1 MVMASHWPRL
11 FRHLLTRDAAVRRAF
26 PQEALDRVEQ
36 AIRAAESR
44 HSGEIRFAIEG
55 SLHPDAIRR
64 GLAPRARAVE
74 MFAQLGVWDTAQNNG
89 VLIYVLLADRA
100 VEIVADRGVAHGRV
114 AQPEWDAVCRKM
126 EAAFREGRFADGAVA
141 GIEAVADILA
151 AHPPAPRSGNE
162 LPDAPVIVPRRS

>member
-1 MVMASHWPRL
+1 MSHWPRL
-11 FRHLLTRDAAVRRAF
+11 FRHLLARDAVVRRAF
-26 PQEALDRVEQ
+26 PQAALDRIEQ
-36 AIRAAESR
+36 AVRAAESR

-55 SLHPDAIRR
+55 ALHPDAIRKS
-64 GLAPRARAVE
+64 LAPRARALE
-74 MFAQLGVWDTAQNNG
+74 LFAQLRVWDTEHNNG

-114 AQPEWDAVCRKM
+114 AQVEWDAVCRTM

-151 AHPPAPRSGNE
+151 RHPPAPRSGNQ
-162 LPDAPVIVPRRS
+162 LPDAPVIVP